1 MENNE
6 KLGNNPKKRSLKTKI
21 VAPALAWVLMLSWT
35 AATGQWSRIE
45 DERVN
50 KKEIV
55 VNSIEEKSSD
65 TTIDYNTAKTINK
78 NKTEEVST
86 EEIKEFIINNKEEI
100 LGNINDITREKIYNE
115 LISNIEIFKIVRKL
129 THDEEIRDAALN
141 WNNKLIQE
149 RVDKE
154 IRKIKRLNPDS
165 FTIASITLTIWILVW
180 YLICKKADKDYE
192 KEKEKEKEKEEQ
204 NQRSME

>member
-45 DERVN
+45 DKRVN

-55 VNSIEEKSSD
+55 VNSTEEKSSD
-65 TTIDYNTAKTINK
+65 TTIDYNTAKTIIK

-100 LGNINDITREKIYNE
+100 LGNINDITREKIYDE
-115 LISNIEIFKIVRKL
+115 LIRNRDIFKMVKKL
-129 THDEEIRDAALN
+129 TYDEEIREAALN
-141 WNNKLIQE
+141 WDNETIQKKVNKEIEKIKLI
-149 RVDKE
+149 
-154 IRKIKRLNPDS
+154 NPDS
-165 FTIASITLTIWILVW
+165 FTIAWISLIIWMFVW
-180 YLICKKADKDYE
+180 YLISKKADKDYE
-192 KEKEKEKEKEEQ
+192 KEKEEQ
-204 NQRSME
+204 DKNQ

>member
-55 VNSIEEKSSD
+55 VNSTEEKSSD

-100 LGNINDITREKIYNE
+100 LGNINDITREKIYDE
-115 LISNIEIFKIVRKL
+115 LIRNRDIFKMVKKL
-129 THDEEIRDAALN
+129 TYDEEIREAALN
-141 WNNKLIQE
+141 WDNETIQKK
-149 RVDKE
+149 VNKE
-154 IRKIKRLNPDS
+154 IEKIKRINPDS
-165 FTIASITLTIWILVW
+165 FTIAWISLIIWMFVW
-180 YLICKKADKDYE
+180 YLICKKSDKDYE
-192 KEKEKEKEKEEQ
+192 KEKEEQ
-204 NQRSME
+204 DKNQ

>member
-55 VNSIEEKSSD
+55 VNSTEEKSSD

-100 LGNINDITREKIYNE
+100 LGNINDITREKIYDE
-115 LISNIEIFKIVRKL
+115 LIRNRDIFKMVKKL
-129 THDEEIRDAALN
+129 TYDEEIREAALN
-141 WNNKLIQE
+141 WDNETIQKK
-149 RVDKE
+149 VNKE
-154 IRKIKRLNPDS
+154 IEKIKRINPDS
-165 FTIASITLTIWILVW
+165 LSIALISLIIWMFVW
-180 YLICKKADKDYE
+180 YLICKKSDKDYE
-192 KEKEKEKEKEEQ
+192 KEKEEQ
-204 NQRSME
+204 DKNQ

>member
-45 DERVN
+45 DKRVN

-55 VNSIEEKSSD
+55 VNSTEEKSSG
-65 TTIDYNTAKTINK
+65 TTIDYNTAKTIIK

-100 LGNINDITREKIYNE
+100 LGNINDITREKIYDE
-115 LISNIEIFKIVRKL
+115 LIRNRDIFKMVKKL
-129 THDEEIRDAALN
+129 TYDEEIREAALN
-141 WNNKLIQE
+141 WDNETIQKKVNKEIEKIKLI
-149 RVDKE
+149 
-154 IRKIKRLNPDS
+154 NPDS
-165 FTIASITLTIWILVW
+165 FTIAWISLIIWMFVW
-180 YLICKKADKDYE
+180 YLISKKADKDYE
-192 KEKEKEKEKEEQ
+192 KEKEEQ
-204 NQRSME
+204 DKNQ

>member
-6 KLGNNPKKRSLKTKI
+6 KLGNNPKNRSLKTKI
-21 VAPALAWVLMLSWT
+21 VAPALVLMLSWT

-55 VNSIEEKSSD
+55 VNSTEEKSSD

-100 LGNINDITREKIYNE
+100 LGNINDITREKIYDE
-115 LISNIEIFKIVRKL
+115 LIRNRDIFKMVKKL
-129 THDEEIRDAALN
+129 TYDEEIREAALN
-141 WNNKLIQE
+141 WDNETIQKK
-149 RVDKE
+149 VNKE
-154 IRKIKRLNPDS
+154 IEKIKRINPDS
-165 FTIASITLTIWILVW
+165 FSIALISLIIWMFVW
-180 YLICKKADKDYE
+180 YLICKKSDKDYE
-192 KEKEKEKEKEEQ
+192 KEKEEQ
-204 NQRSME
+204 DKNQ